1 MFDRILQCSRLAA
14 LGSAVSL
21 LPACGGGDGGN
32 TATTEPA
39 AEQPSPATPLLA
51 FTRYSV
57 FRHDDGQ
64 PFSLH
69 DAGALTNRTVAGGRL
84 ALGSGDGIDLN
95 VVDTALFTMAASN
108 QAFRVFNRFR
118 GGVLMLCDPAGP
130 TGRYAAI
137 ASVLA
142 TGDVAATPVFNTA
155 ELAGKTFYEVTDCS
169 YRGGNAAQGQDVK
182 HDALTNSLSV
192 AAHGDVSVS
201 RMKQTPRRISADDF
215 STMLH
220 GVWLNASRYSA
231 FKLHVDGAAAYVLV
245 ERSSP
250 DEIDR
255 TAGVITLWLPD

>member
-1 MFDRILQCSRLAA
+1 MFDRILQGGRLAA
-14 LGSAVSL
+14 LCLLASL
-21 LPACGGGDGGN
+21 LPACGGGDGGS

-39 AEQPSPATPLLA
+39 QAQPSPAASLLA
-51 FTRYSV
+51 FNRYSV

-69 DAGALTNRTVAGGRL
+69 DAGALTNRTAAGGRL
-84 ALGSGDGIDLN
+84 ALGSGDSTELT
-95 VVDTALFTMAASN
+95 VTDTALFTMAASN
-108 QAFRVFNRFR
+108 QAFRIFSRFR
-118 GGVLMLCDPAGP
+118 GGVLMLCDPAGSA
-130 TGRYAAI
+130 GRYAAI

-169 YRGGNAAQGQDVK
+169 YRGGSGSQGQDVK

-192 AAHGDVSVS
+192 AAHGEVSVS
-201 RMKQTPRRISADDF
+201 RMKQTPSRMDAVDF

-220 GVWLNASRYSA
+220 GVWLNTSRYSA
-231 FKLHVDGAAAYVLV
+231 FKFHVDGAASYVLI